1 MTAQELSDQ
10 ILKFSS
16 SYFLVDMRND
26 RNSYYELTEEDFNK
40 YPLCLCGKVLNLM
53 MDGNLQEAEF
63 IIENLPDES
72 IIKAGLSIVN
82 PKISYKEFVKKATF
96 LKEINHPVACT
107 TLTAGRPY
115 LLNGF
120 SDFSR
125 LGSFLKKQ
133 KDLFKDYIQFLYG
146 SQCTEQ
152 IYNLSLAEYY
162 YQTNRL
168 IDLELIVSQAIKSF
182 DRYNESRF
190 LFAAMYLEAR
200 IAHAN
205 GTILKSSS
213 YIEDIKKKISSIGR
227 AEFSFNID
235 AGETLFSLYSG
246 NYDVVYRWLKSDVPD
261 EKSDFNMLDLYRYMV
276 KIRCYIVQE
285 EHSTAIALIEK
296 LRPLLEEGHRNMDLC
311 ELDLLLNEALWACGK
326 KEMALDS
333 FNRAMKIAK
342 RRNYQRL
349 VGDEGVAIFE
359 ILAEYSETAAESDF
373 LSAVIESCRK
383 MAILYPLY
391 LRPRYNNNKT
401 FTQQEVD
408 FLYLLQQGKTF
419 EDIARYFF
427 LSVNTVRYHIKR
439 IYGKL
444 NSKNANQ
451 AVWNA
456 QLIGL
461 IK

>member
-1 MTAQELSDQ
+1 
-10 ILKFSS
+10 
-16 SYFLVDMRND
+16 
-26 RNSYYELTEEDFNK
+26 
-40 YPLCLCGKVLNLM
+40 
-53 MDGNLQEAEF
+53 
-63 IIENLPDES
+63 
-72 IIKAGLSIVN
+72 
-82 PKISYKEFVKKATF
+82 
-96 LKEINHPVACT
+96 
-107 TLTAGRPY
+107 
-115 LLNGF
+115 
-120 SDFSR
+120 
-125 LGSFLKKQ
+125 
-133 KDLFKDYIQFLYG
+133 
-146 SQCTEQ
+146 
-152 IYNLSLAEYY
+152 
-162 YQTNRL
+162 
-168 IDLELIVSQAIKSF
+168 
-182 DRYNESRF
+182 
-190 LFAAMYLEAR
+190 
-200 IAHAN
+200 
-205 GTILKSSS
+205 
-213 YIEDIKKKISSIGR
+213 
-227 AEFSFNID
+227 
-235 AGETLFSLYSG
+235 
-246 NYDVVYRWLKSDVPD
+246 
-261 EKSDFNMLDLYRYMV
+261 MV

-285 EHSTAIALIEK
+285 EHSTVIALIEK

-311 ELDLLLNEALWACGK
+311 ELDLLLSEALWACGK

-349 VGDEGVAIFE
+349 VADEGVAIFE

-383 MAILYPLY
+383 MAIHYPLY

-408 FLYLLQQGKTF
+408 FLYLLQQGKTY

-451 AVWNA
+451 TVWNA

>member
-125 LGSFLKKQ
+125 LGPFLKKQ

-168 IDLELIVSQAIKSF
+168 IDSELIVSQAIKSF

-213 YIEDIKKKISSIGR
+213 YIEDIKKNITSIGR

-246 NYDVVYRWLKSDVPD
+246 NYDVVYRWLKSDAPD
-261 EKSDFNMLDLYRYMV
+261 
-276 KIRCYIVQE
+276 
-285 EHSTAIALIEK
+285 EK

-311 ELDLLLNEALWACGK
+311 ELDLLLSEALWACGK

-349 VGDEGVAIFE
+349 VTDEGVAIFE
-359 ILAEYSETAAESDF
+359 ILAEYSETAAGSDF

-383 MAILYPLY
+383 MAIHYPLY

-408 FLYLLQQGKTF
+408 FLYFLQQGKTY

-444 NSKNANQ
+444 NYKNANQ